1 MPRAPIPPAIPVP
14 LPAPYAGINTRDGV
28 AGLQPSEAR
37 DLVNWEP
44 SGSAVKPRPG
54 NADYSTG
61 GPAAPVET
69 LAAYH
74 GLTATALIGIADGDI
89 YDFSSASASLLSNSN
104 FTNSRHQTECY
115 NNRLIGVC
123 SGETPWT
130 YNGAAIVA
138 TGFTGPTLTT
148 LANIR
153 KVRNRL
159 WFAVTNSADAY
170 YGSLG
175 GITGALTLF
184 SLSQVVGGGTLMA
197 IGAHSQDS
205 GDGPDDLTVFVMS
218 TGEFVVYSGDP
229 SSTFSK
235 VGNFLIPAPPI
246 GRDCL
251 WNLGGALHVIT
262 TMGVIPIS
270 LAMQTSTLDFLTL
283 GNFGKVGPSLKR
295 LADLYSTNDGWLMRT
310 HGGRLIV
317 NVPVLDGADSIQ
329 YVMNTLASGGAWTRW
344 ENFNAASMCEWN
356 GELYF
361 GMWTEGTVRQVTGY
375 TDDAGAISL
384 SVRQAFSAIGSGMQT
399 RATAIR
405 FDIQV
410 DGAFS
415 GAFGID
421 SDYISA
427 AITTPS
433 VTIVSSTSTTPWGS
447 AWGSAWSTS
456 TQVKGAWFGCY
467 GEGRAL
473 GLAMDATTT
482 APGLE
487 WSGYQILIQQIGAGV

>member
-1 MPRAPIPPAIPVP
+1 MANVPPAQPVP
-14 LPAPYAGINTRDGV
+14 LPAPWGGVNTRDGI
-28 AGLQPSEAR
+28 AALQPYEAR
-37 DLVNWEP
+37 EMWNFEP

-61 GPAAPVET
+61 AAAAPVET

-74 GLTATALIGIADGDI
+74 GLTASALIGVCSGSI
-89 YDFSSASASLLSNSN
+89 YDFSSAVASVLSAAGY
-104 FTNSRHQTECY
+104 TKSRFQTECY
-115 NNRLIGVC
+115 NNRLIGVN
-123 SGETPWT
+123 GVDTPWT

-148 LANIR
+148 LANIK

-159 WFAVTNSADAY
+159 WFAVNNSADAY
-170 YGSLG
+170 YGGLG
-175 GITGALTLF
+175 SITGALTLF

-197 IGAHSQDS
+197 VGAHSQDA

-229 SSTFSK
+229 STTFSK
-235 VGNFLIPAPPI
+235 VGNFLIPARPI

-262 TMGVIPIS
+262 EMGVVPIS
-270 LAMQTSTLDFLTL
+270 VAMTTSTLDFVAL
-283 GNFGKVGPSLKR
+283 GNFGKIGPTFKR
-295 LADLYSTNDGWLMRT
+295 YADLYSTNAGWFMRT
-310 HGGRLIV
+310 WGGRLIV

-329 YVMNTLASGGAWTRW
+329 EVMNTLVQGGAWTGW
-344 ENFNAASMCEWN
+344 NGFNAASMCEWD
-356 GELYF
+356 GDLYF

-375 TDDAGAISL
+375 TDDTGAIAL
-384 SVRQAFSAIGSGMQT
+384 SVRQAFSALGSGMQT

-433 VTIVSSTSTTPWGS
+433 VTIVSSTATTNWGA

-456 TQVKGAWFGCY
+456 TQVRGAWFGCW

-482 APGLE
+482 APGLS
-487 WSGYQILIQQIGAGV
+487 WAGWQLLVQQIGPGV

>member
-1 MPRAPIPPAIPVP
+1 MPIAPAIPVP
-14 LPAPYAGINTRDGV
+14 LPAPYGGINTRDGV
-28 AGLQPSEAR
+28 AALEPFEAR

-44 SGSAVKPRPG
+44 AGSAVKPRPG

-61 GPAAPVET
+61 GPAAAVKT

-74 GLTATALIGIADGDI
+74 GLTASALIGVCNGSI
-89 YDFSSASASLLSNSN
+89 YDFSSAVPSLLSAAGY
-104 FTNSRHQTECY
+104 TQSRFQTECY
-115 NNRLIGVC
+115 NNRLIGVN
-123 SGETPWT
+123 GVDTPWT
-130 YNGAAIVA
+130 YNGSAIVA
-138 TGFTGPTLTT
+138 TGFTGPTLTS
-148 LANIR
+148 LVNIK

-159 WFAVTNSADAY
+159 WFCLINSADAY
-170 YGSLG
+170 YGGLG
-175 GITGALTLF
+175 SITGALTLF

-205 GDGPDDLTVFVMS
+205 GDGPDDLTVFVMN

-229 SSTFSK
+229 STTFSE
-235 VGNFLIPAPPI
+235 VGNFLLPARPI
-246 GRDCL
+246 GRDCV

-262 TMGVIPIS
+262 TMGVVPIS
-270 LAMQTSTLDFLTL
+270 VAMTTSNLDFVAL
-283 GNFGKVGPSLKR
+283 GNFGKIGPTLKR
-295 LADLYSTNDGWLMRT
+295 YADLYSANLGWFMRT
-310 HGGRLIV
+310 WGGRLIV
-317 NVPVLDGADSIQ
+317 NVPVLDAADSIQ
-329 YVMNTLASGGAWTRW
+329 EVMNTLVQGGAWTRW
-344 ENFNAASMCEWN
+344 EGFNAASMCEWD
-356 GELYF
+356 GGLYF
-361 GMWTEGTVRQVTGY
+361 GMWTEGTVRKVTGY
-375 TDDAGAISL
+375 TDDGGSIAL
-384 SVRQAFSAIGSGMQT
+384 SVRQAFSSLASGMQT
-399 RATAIR
+399 RVTAIR

-456 TQVKGAWFGCY
+456 TQVKGQWFSTY

-473 GLAMDATTT
+473 ALAMSATTT

-487 WSGYQILIQQIGAGV
+487 WAGYQALIQQTGPGV